1 MCNVMVKICQIR
13 SDQSLSRVRL
23 FVTSDT
29 SKFQPLPTVYVVI
42 KTKQTYFFVIGVSS
56 IFVVGGS
63 VKWE

>member
-1 MCNVMVKICQIR
+1 MKVKVK
-13 SDQSLSRVRL
+13 SLSRVRL